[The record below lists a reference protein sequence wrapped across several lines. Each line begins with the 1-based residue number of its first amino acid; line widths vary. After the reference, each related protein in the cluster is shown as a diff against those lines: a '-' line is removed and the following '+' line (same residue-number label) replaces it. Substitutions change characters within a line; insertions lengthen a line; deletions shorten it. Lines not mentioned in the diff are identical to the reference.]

1 MAAIKQLRKIVNE
14 SLSGRVR
21 VLIAWV
27 FSVWLVLVANQYPN
41 KLGIAIGFLGATLR
55 FWASGFLRK
64 DSSLSVGGPYR
75 FTRNPL
81 YLGTFLIALGGVVSV
96 NAWIIGVSLTLFFFF
111 VYDVVIEF
119 EETKLIGY
127 FGDSYKKYCSL
138 VPRFVGFGK
147 PASIRSLRN
156 LNSNEEAFSFSL
168 KVAKKNKAMEAY
180 WSWIGIFLFITLIV
194 YAKLTWMNGQV

>member
-1 MAAIKQLRKIVNE
+1 MAAIKQLRRIVNE

-27 FSVWLVLVANQYPN
+27 FSIWLVLVAAEYPS
-41 KLGIAIGFLGATLR
+41 LPGIVIGFLGATLR

-64 DSSLSVGGPYR
+64 DANLSVGGPYR

-96 NAWIIGVSLTLFFFF
+96 NAWMIGVALTFFFFF

-119 EETKLIGY
+119 EESKLVGY
-127 FGDSYKKYCSL
+127 FGESYKKYCEL
-138 VPRFVGFGK
+138 VPRFVSLKK
-147 PASIRSLRN
+147 PASTEALRK
-156 LNSNEEAFSFSL
+156 LNSNDEAYSFSW
-168 KVAKKNKAMEAY
+168 KVAQQNKAFEAY

-194 YAKLTWMNGQV
+194 YAKLTWMHGQV